1 MSWLGDRLGSDP
13 LGGIASGV
21 NSAMNSIGLGSGSAF
36 NDFLADSPIG
46 SFLGMSQNK
55 ESKRQFD
62 ESMKWNQYMF
72 NNAHQAEVADLEKA
86 GLNPILSYGG
96 SGATSGS
103 PSPTAHM
110 DNGSAGLGFIT
121 NLISGISGIKNANSA
136 NTVAKATATKAT
148 AESNLM
154 DAQADAVR
162 AEIPYKAQQ
171 SKQAQQLV
179 ESTISKSPRH
189 AIPGVVKGVQDV
201 ISEGSHTNTASS
213 FERYGEILGVKQTL
227 SEQSKF
233 WKKLDNMDR
242 KSKGMTKPYTH
253 LIKSAITFYNAL
265 SSTIQ

>member
-1 MSWLGDRLGSDP
+1 MAWY
-13 LGGIASGV
+13 
-21 NSAMNSIGLGSGSAF
+21 NSIGDFTSSLQSGSLV
-36 NDFLADSPIG
+36 NDLMSSIGIGNDTIADSPIG
-46 SFLGMSQNK
+46 SFLGMAQNK
-55 ESKRQFD
+55 EAKRQFD
-62 ESMKWNQYMF
+62 ESMAWNKYMF

-121 NLISGISGIKNANSA
+121 NLIQGISGIKNANSA
-136 NTVAKATATKAT
+136 NTVAIATDKKAT

-179 ESTISKSPRH
+179 ESTISKSPRQ
-189 AIPGVVKGVQDV
+189 AIPAVVKGVKDV
-201 ISEGSHTNTASS
+201 ISEGSHSNTATKY
-213 FERYGEILGVKQTL
+213 ERYGERLGVNQTL

-233 WKKLDNMDR
+233 WKKLNKMDR
-242 KSKGMTKPYTH
+242 LSKGISKPYTN
-253 LIKSAITFYNAL
+253 LIRGAISLYNAV
-265 SSTIQ
+265 SSTVD